1 MVLDKIRN
9 VEPWNVD
16 PSEHE
21 RGSERYAAF
30 GLRIKQ
36 LFAVKAKMAMTK
48 AKVAAVKMKTAA
60 LQNARYTAYSSDV
73 GEAFRPVV
81 PQWAVRGT
89 YGLAVSYIA
98 GEIGLT
104 TWKESKKPG
113 ATQET
118 TLRAFTHATVFQGIA
133 SLALPMVI
141 IHQAVHAAQVAT
153 KRMGRFTKWGPTI
166 AGLAL
171 IPALPFAVDEP
182 CEHAIEWAFD
192 KVWPIA
198 GHGHG
203 HGGGA
208 AAGENA
214 SAAKPKED

>member
-1 MVLDKIRN
+1 
-9 VEPWNVD
+9 
-16 PSEHE
+16 
-21 RGSERYAAF
+21 
-30 GLRIKQ
+30 
-36 LFAVKAKMAMTK
+36 
-48 AKVAAVKMKTAA
+48 
-60 LQNARYTAYSSDV
+60 
-73 GEAFRPVV
+73 
-81 PQWAVRGT
+81 
-89 YGLAVSYIA
+89 
-98 GEIGLT
+98 
-104 TWKESKKPG
+104 
-113 ATQET
+113 
-118 TLRAFTHATVFQGIA
+118 
-133 SLALPMVI
+133 
-141 IHQAVHAAQVAT
+141 
-153 KRMGRFTKWGPTI
+153 MGRFTKWGPTI